1 MVCVLITPNLI
12 LLTNNL
18 RWLTRIDKKK
28 KKKQGNV
35 IIKGSGESGYIK
47 DTHTM
52 KLYALASMGPK
63 TGKLPCSQHRGKCDL
78 LNDSQ
83 RL

>member
-28 KKKQGNV
+28 KKK
-35 IIKGSGESGYIK
+35 SRA
-47 DTHTM
+47 M
-52 KLYALASMGPK
+52 
-63 TGKLPCSQHRGKCDL
+63 
-78 LNDSQ
+78 
-83 RL
+83 